1 MKIAVYGKMD
11 EVSKQKKQLQ
21 KYFQTFDEKVEID
34 TYTNQELMI
43 KQLSRYDSVC
53 MTENAVDLITGAYAN
68 EVMFEWGKKVRTCN
82 VNDVYYA
89 EADLKNVHICFERKE
104 LLVRMSFSRVEQILS
119 IGDFIKVH
127 RSYLVNCQY
136 VHSID
141 EHSVIL
147 KDGRTIPLSKYR
159 SEDVRKQFSDY
170 MKGKEEKENNKDE
183 IVMC

>member
-53 MTENAVDLITGAYAN
+53 MTEKAVELITRDYAN
-68 EVMFEWGKKVRTCN
+68 EVLFEWGKKVRTCN
-82 VNDVYYA
+82 INDIDYV
-89 EADLKNVHICFERKE
+89 EADLKNVHIWFAKDE
-104 LLVRMSFSRVEQILS
+104 LIVHLPFNRVEQILFV
-119 IGDFIKVH
+119 GDFIKVH
-127 RSYLVNCQY
+127 RSYLVNCHYIQ
-136 VHSID
+136 SID
-141 EHSVIL
+141 EHSVSL

-159 SEDVRKQFSDY
+159 SEDVRKQFAEYIKKKSVKDNIED
-170 MKGKEEKENNKDE
+170 EEE
-183 IVMC
+183 